1 MRSVPHSMLH
11 LLGRAVV
18 TAALFALA
26 TAAQPLRAAGPCDT
40 ITSPPAP
47 HPPGGQPEP
56 YIGGQVV
63 LGQSTAVAGA
73 IVRLHRCDGPTDV
86 VVDSQLSAD
95 DGSFVFASLAA
106 PYWYYVVADLSGP
119 LDGRSAVATPSLIPI
134 GSAAP
139 AVELRH
145 E

>member
-1 MRSVPHSMLH
+1 MRSVTHSMLP
-11 LLGRAVV
+11 LLGRAAV
-18 TAALFALA
+18 TAALFALV
-26 TAAQPLRAAGPCDT
+26 TAAQPLRSAGPCDT

-56 YIGGQVV
+56 YIGGHVV
-63 LGQSTAVAGA
+63 LGQTTVVSGA
-73 IVRLHRCDGPTDV
+73 IVRLHRCDGPIDV
-86 VVDSQLSAD
+86 VVASQLSASN
-95 DGSFVFASLAA
+95 GSFFFDALAA

-119 LDGRSAVATPSLIPI
+119 LVGRSAVATPSLIPI
-134 GSAAP
+134 GSATS